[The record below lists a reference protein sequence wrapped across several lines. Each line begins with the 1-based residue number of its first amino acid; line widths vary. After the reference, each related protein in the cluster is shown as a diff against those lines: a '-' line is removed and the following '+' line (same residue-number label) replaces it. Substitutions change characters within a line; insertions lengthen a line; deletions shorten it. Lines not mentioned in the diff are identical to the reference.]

1 MSFVDWLRK
10 QTRRRD
16 VIGDLARDTRA
27 DPAWPP
33 PGKPSRS
40 RYRDH
45 LVRQGAIPSALDALD
60 AAWDEWDA
68 RRRAGEL
75 R

>member
-27 DPAWPP
+27 DPHWPP

-40 RYRDH
+40 RYRGYLAQQD
-45 LVRQGAIPSALDALD
+45 AIPGVLDALD
-60 AAWDEWDA
+60 VAWDEWDA
-68 RRRAGEL
+68 LRRAGRL
-75 R
+75 

>member
-1 MSFVDWLRK
+1 MEFTEWLRK

-33 PGKPSRS
+33 PGKPSRA
-40 RYRDH
+40 RYRGY
-45 LVRQGAIPSALDALD
+45 LEAQGAIPEALDALD
-60 AAWDEWDA
+60 VAWGEWD
-68 RRRAGEL
+68 RLRRAGAL
-75 R
+75 

>member
-16 VIGDLARDTRA
+16 AIGDFARDTRA
-27 DPAWPP
+27 DLQWPP
-33 PGKPSRS
+33 PGKPSRA
-40 RYRDH
+40 RYRGY
-45 LVRQGAIPSALDALD
+45 LEAQGAVPDVLAALD

-68 RRRAGEL
+68 ERRAGTL
-75 R
+75 